1 MPCKW
6 MILPLLYFVAHEQ
19 QLVALSLPWFFLL
32 RTHGLLDGGSWA
44 APPFWLVGCC
54 RASPRLWFAPA
65 HRTRWRTRWA
75 CRRPNP
81 PTNLQRFSWSWRIRC
96 HQIDPQILVEL
107 AGYTVWDL
115 QQKLWICHGFQ
126 MGKITLLI
134 AHPPLI
140 SGLGFKEKGEFGI

>member
-1 MPCKW
+1 MDDS
-6 MILPLLYFVAHEQ
+6 
-19 QLVALSLPWFFLL
+19 ALAIFCGSRAAAGSLISSLIFFCCA
-32 RTHGLLDGGSWA
+32 RMGSWA